1 MARSKCFFD
10 DVKKE
15 LECSVCQEQFSEIK
29 EPKILKCLHTFCKT
43 CLEAWLRQQREGEL
57 SCPTCRHITECP
69 HNDINRLPS
78 NLFCK
83 QLVEI
88 VEAYSGQGQEDS
100 PQCGNCEEK
109 KSLKVYCFDCN
120 CFLCEDCAEAH
131 KKWKTFRGHHIKEIG
146 KFNSSDV
153 QDYARKTNVCK
164 NDEDELRYYCD
175 KCKMCICR
183 DCAILEHRDHNIISF
198 EQGLDRKKSDMT
210 NKMKEVEAVG
220 CLLRNEK
227 ETLEKRGLRVD
238 NSIDQAT
245 TEVHRFA
252 EHCISLIR
260 KHEATMTEELVKQK
274 ANSKAEF
281 SSQMTK
287 LNEKLMDIDN
297 SLEFGRDVLERN
309 NLPEILNVE
318 ETLERRFQDFL
329 SSAEIS
335 RSTEMN
341 TSGVKY
347 VPSDV
352 SNIENGLG
360 KVFVTNT
367 EPSLSIARGKGLTE
381 GCQGEYCTFTI
392 VTKDLRDQT
401 TYSEIDHVNVE
412 IHSPV
417 TGRVVKP
424 NITDSKDG
432 CYEVNYKPEDAGE
445 FNLSITVRDEA
456 VLGSPFLLKVKERL
470 PKLRES
476 SVISGLPLMQKCS
489 SRNTRQGQRNNSTDS
504 EVQQTGFHLPQHLN
518 QVLKNGVVL
527 SLYQGDITDERVDA
541 IVNAANENL
550 QHGAGVAAAI
560 VRKGGRQIQD
570 ESNRLIKKYGQL
582 DVGEATYTGGGILP
596 CCYVIHAVGPRWGA
610 HGSEKSIFLLRQA
623 CARSLRLAAQLELSS
638 IALTAISS
646 GIFGMPKDICAQVM
660 FKAVEAFSASDGAE
674 FSTLRDVRMV
684 IIDDPTISVFQ
695 EEFVKRYLSK
705 EAPRTV
711 TNQRLPSHEDRE
723 TSPPTIL
730 KQDPQKFSGDNS
742 VNSMGRTQN
751 EDNKPSDAK
760 SEPDGEL
767 ESPREQTAQGEE
779 NNDQRDVSDSVK
791 ERPLSNQ
798 GTGQYEQ
805 SQYTLQC

>member
-15 LECSVCQEQFSEIK
+15 LECSVCQEQFSKIK

-57 SCPTCRHITECP
+57 SCPTCRHISECP
-69 HNDINRLPS
+69 NNDINRLPS

-88 VEAYSGQGQEDS
+88 VEAYSGQGQEHS

-120 CFLCEDCAEAH
+120 CFLCENCAEAH

-164 NDEDELRYYCD
+164 KHEDELRYYCD

-210 NKMKEVEAVG
+210 NKMKEVDAVG

-252 EHCISLIR
+252 EHSISLIR
-260 KHEATMTEELVKQK
+260 KHEAIMTEELLKQK
-274 ANSKAEF
+274 ANWKAEF

-329 SSAEIS
+329 SSADIC
-335 RSTEMN
+335 RSTEIN

-360 KVFVTNT
+360 KLFVTNT

-392 VTKDLRDQT
+392 VTKDLRGQT

-412 IHSPV
+412 IQSPV
-417 TGRVVKP
+417 TGRVLKP
-424 NITDSKDG
+424 KITDSKDG
-432 CYEVNYKPEDAGE
+432 CYEVKYKPEDAGE
-445 FNLSITVRDEA
+445 FNLSITVRGEA

-470 PKLRES
+470 SKSRES
-476 SVISGLPLMQKCS
+476 DVISFGEKIATAAALAAVEPETQ
-489 SRNTRQGQRNNSTDS
+489 RQRSLNSNDS
-504 EVQQTGFHLPQHLN
+504 EGQQQLEGFPLPQRLN
-518 QVLKNGVVL
+518 QVLKNKVVL

-541 IVNAANENL
+541 IVNAANESL
-550 QHGAGVAAAI
+550 QHGAGVAGAI
-560 VRKGGRQIQD
+560 VRKGGRQIQE
-570 ESNRLIKKYGQL
+570 ESNRLTKKYGQL
-582 DVGEATYTGGGILP
+582 DVGEAAYTGGGFLP
-596 CCYVIHAVGPRWGA
+596 CRYVIHAVGPRWGA
-610 HGSEKSIFLLRQA
+610 HGREKSIFLLRQA
-623 CARSLRLAAQLELSS
+623 CVRSLRVAAQLGLSS

-646 GIFGMPKDICAQVM
+646 GIFGMPKGICAQVM
-660 FKAVEAFSASDGAE
+660 FKAVEEFSASDDAE
-674 FSTLRDVRMV
+674 FSTLRDVRVV
-684 IIDDPTISVFQ
+684 IIDDSTISVFQ

-705 EAPRTV
+705 EASPGTV
-711 TNQRLPSHEDRE
+711 TNQRRPSHDHEEIE
-723 TSPPTIL
+723 TSPATNAKKN
-730 KQDPQKFSGDNS
+730 KQITPPGLS
-742 VNSMGRTQN
+742 VTEEGKHLARHLRNRVKRES
-751 EDNKPSDAK
+751 ED
-760 SEPDGEL
+760 
-767 ESPREQTAQGEE
+767 
-779 NNDQRDVSDSVK
+779 
-791 ERPLSNQ
+791 
-798 GTGQYEQ
+798 
-805 SQYTLQC
+805 

>member
-1 MARSKCFFD
+1 MPCLSRNSIQNKSTPSFQPRGPWYERGSTSAFPRIAVLHFLKLFAFCSAMARSKCFFD

-69 HNDINRLPS
+69 NNDINRLPS

-120 CFLCEDCAEAH
+120 CFLCEDCTEAH

-153 QDYARKTNVCK
+153 QDYARKANVCK
-164 NDEDELRYYCD
+164 KHEDELRYYCD
-175 KCKMCICR
+175 KCKLCICR

-220 CLLRNEK
+220 SVLRKQK
-227 ETLEKRGLRVD
+227 ETLEKIGLRVD

-274 ANSKAEF
+274 ANTKAEL
-281 SSQMTK
+281 SSQMTE

-297 SLEFGRDVLERN
+297 SLEFGRDVIERN

-352 SNIENGLG
+352 SNIENELG
-360 KVFVTNT
+360 KLFVTNT
-367 EPSLSIARGKGLTE
+367 EP
-381 GCQGEYCTFTI
+381 
-392 VTKDLRDQT
+392 
-401 TYSEIDHVNVE
+401 
-412 IHSPV
+412 
-417 TGRVVKP
+417 
-424 NITDSKDG
+424 
-432 CYEVNYKPEDAGE
+432 
-445 FNLSITVRDEA
+445 
-456 VLGSPFLLKVKERL
+456 
-470 PKLRES
+470 
-476 SVISGLPLMQKCS
+476 
-489 SRNTRQGQRNNSTDS
+489 
-504 EVQQTGFHLPQHLN
+504 
-518 QVLKNGVVL
+518 
-527 SLYQGDITDERVDA
+527 
-541 IVNAANENL
+541 
-550 QHGAGVAAAI
+550 
-560 VRKGGRQIQD
+560 
-570 ESNRLIKKYGQL
+570 
-582 DVGEATYTGGGILP
+582 
-596 CCYVIHAVGPRWGA
+596 
-610 HGSEKSIFLLRQA
+610 
-623 CARSLRLAAQLELSS
+623 
-638 IALTAISS
+638 
-646 GIFGMPKDICAQVM
+646 
-660 FKAVEAFSASDGAE
+660 
-674 FSTLRDVRMV
+674 
-684 IIDDPTISVFQ
+684 
-695 EEFVKRYLSK
+695 
-705 EAPRTV
+705 
-711 TNQRLPSHEDRE
+711 
-723 TSPPTIL
+723 
-730 KQDPQKFSGDNS
+730 
-742 VNSMGRTQN
+742 
-751 EDNKPSDAK
+751 
-760 SEPDGEL
+760 
-767 ESPREQTAQGEE
+767 
-779 NNDQRDVSDSVK
+779 
-791 ERPLSNQ
+791 
-798 GTGQYEQ
+798 
-805 SQYTLQC
+805 